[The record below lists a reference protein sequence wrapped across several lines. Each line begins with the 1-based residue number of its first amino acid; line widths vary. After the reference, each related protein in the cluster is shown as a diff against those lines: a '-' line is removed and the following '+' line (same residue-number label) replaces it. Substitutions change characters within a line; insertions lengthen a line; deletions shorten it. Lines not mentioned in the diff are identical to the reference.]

1 MAAAGIS
8 VSDEE
13 MRPAQRIKI
22 LLVDDTPDNLVSLE
36 AALYG
41 LLVRMTG
48 NPMARLSHVV
58 AISMVEGPAAGL
70 VLLDQFEGDDRD
82 NFSKTIGGHHR
93 LDAVRGHLYERAG
106 NRDAAV
112 KHYRAAAPAYSAE
125 PPSI

>member
-41 LLVRMTG
+41 IGEELV
-48 NPMARLSHVV
+48 MARSGKARVSL
-58 AISMVEGPAAGL
+58 
-70 VLLDQFEGDDRD
+70 
-82 NFSKTIGGHHR
+82 
-93 LDAVRGHLYERAG
+93 
-106 NRDAAV
+106 
-112 KHYRAAAPAYSAE
+112 
-125 PPSI
+125 